1 MRSLWRVCLALVLTG
16 ALLLSG
22 SGPAMAA
29 EVLQVRSAR
38 LLQVGDHNRTYSVQL
53 ACLAIAPENEVAA
66 TAWLR
71 RELPRRTRVN
81 LRPLGNQNGTLQAR
95 VQRLGSGEGTSPD
108 LGDGLIAAGL
118 AAPLA
123 DCAA

>member
-22 SGPAMAA
+22 SSPAMAA

-95 VQRLGSGEGTSPD
+95 VQRLGSGEGTSLD

>member
-1 MRSLWRVCLALVLTG
+1 MAAAWRAALALVL
-16 ALLLSG
+16 AAVVLLSG
-22 SGPAMAA
+22 SGSAGAA
-29 EVLQVRSAR
+29 EVLQVRNGS
-38 LLQVGDHNRTYSVQL
+38 LLQVGDHNRTYSVEL
-53 ACLAIAPENEVAA
+53 ACLRIAADNDEAA
-66 TAWLR
+66 AAWLR

-81 LRPLGNQNGTLQAR
+81 LRPLGNHDGTLQAR
-95 VQRLGSGEGTSPD
+95 VQRLGNGEQRGLD

>member
-22 SGPAMAA
+22 SSPAMAA

-95 VQRLGSGEGTSPD
+95 VQRLGSGEGTSLD
-108 LGDGLIAAGL
+108 LGDGLIAAWL